1 MMYECEEKYSFN
13 VDTEFESYKEFKRE
27 LKESGIPYHD
37 LGGTKFSTIIIRT
50 SGTFNK
56 EPKS

>member
-13 VDTEFESYKEFKRE
+13 ADTEFEAYKQFKAE
-27 LKESGIPYHD
+27 LKEMGIPFHD

-50 SGTFNK
+50 HGIFDK